1 MDLPLNV
8 KITHRDG
15 QCAGSERVRHTQMER
30 AEGADMS
37 GGEW

>member
-8 KITHRDG
+8 KTCTG
-15 QCAGSERVRHTQMER
+15 QCAGSEGVTHAQMQR